1 MPPRHRIYI
10 DCGEVAA
17 IRLAR
22 SLAGALN
29 LLCLC
34 LDVRNDKQ
42 KAQSVLRLVSR
53 VNGSPRAVP
62 EHRHNRRLPLRDL
75 CQEISFRTRQDFARI
90 HNSQSDVGVVHP
102 AGRAIGRPLRPAKSN
117 APVHSPARFDPDL
130 QPVPVRGD
138 MATVRILLCLGGR
151 LWRRRGDAIY
161 GRNLALV

>member
-42 KAQSVLRLVSR
+42 KGQVRLVSR

-62 EHRHNRRLPLRDL
+62 EHRHNRRLP
-75 CQEISFRTRQDFARI
+75 F
-90 HNSQSDVGVVHP
+90 
-102 AGRAIGRPLRPAKSN
+102 
-117 APVHSPARFDPDL
+117 
-130 QPVPVRGD
+130 
-138 MATVRILLCLGGR
+138 RILPR
-151 LWRRRGDAIY
+151 NFIPDAP
-161 GRNLALV
+161 GFRSHSQFTT

>member
-10 DCGEVAA
+10 DCGEVVA

-34 LDVRNDKQ
+34 LEVRNDRQ

-62 EHRHNRRLPLRDL
+62 EHRIDYAV
-75 CQEISFRTRQDFARI
+75 D
-90 HNSQSDVGVVHP
+90 
-102 AGRAIGRPLRPAKSN
+102 
-117 APVHSPARFDPDL
+117 
-130 QPVPVRGD
+130 
-138 MATVRILLCLGGR
+138 
-151 LWRRRGDAIY
+151 
-161 GRNLALV
+161 